1 MQIND
6 GTGGGHSAK
15 VTGDGRVAVNA
26 DDGCLAAAKAGLL
39 YSMGNTSG
47 NPSVTATSSGGIVMY
62 LSNSSQAKKSLVID
76 SILVSGSAAGMF
88 CSIVTGLTEG
98 AIGLSLSIDAL
109 STNTGYPLG
118 HSAGYSAY
126 VWTEASGDGMTNL
139 SDGTYALTTQLPAS
153 NPVELVPSGRF
164 IIAPGGN
171 LGIHARVAGEFTSTI
186 RFYEIDEATGY

>member
-39 YSMGNTSG
+39 YSMGNDSG
-47 NPSVTATSSGGIVMY
+47 NPSVTATSGGGIVMY
-62 LSNSSQAKKSLVID
+62 LSNSLQAKKSLVID
-76 SILVSGSAAGMF
+76 SILVSSSAAGML

-98 AIGLSLSIDAL
+98 TIGVNLSIDAF
-109 STNTGYPLG
+109 STNTGYPIG
-118 HSAGYSAY
+118 HSAGYSAH
-126 VWTEASGDGMTNL
+126 VWTEDSGDGMTGL
-139 SDGTYALTTQLPAS
+139 TGGTYALTTQLPAG

-164 IIAPGGN
+164 IVAPGGN
-171 LGIHARVAGEFTSTI
+171 IAVFAKNAGEFTSAI